1 MCQSGKFQSR
11 RCVTVGALLLPPPC
25 LAPRLNRMNLVDPNY
40 VDPGAL
46 RSQDNVPLANYL
58 DQDDR
63 ARPDLLRGMPF
74 FSGREAEVRTF
85 RHMVNTIFR
94 GKTANTTIAVEG
106 PPGAGKSALLC
117 QFAEELRTLPP
128 VSERRW
134 LPVLM
139 GGGEALAP
147 QDVMLAV
154 DDAIAVRPAHDALNA
169 PSSQLRGPEGR
180 PLLSFSAMSAST
192 TSSPSR
198 RALLTEGAR
207 RSGSAFVAGRAMSPH
222 RCVRLQTCAAR
233 LGGVGRLS

>member
-1 MCQSGKFQSR
+1 M
-11 RCVTVGALLLPPPC
+11 PPPRR
-25 LAPRLNRMNLVDPNY
+25 APRLTRMNVVDPNY
-40 VDPGAL
+40 LDPGTL

-128 VSERRW
+128 VSERRS

-147 QDVMLAV
+147 QNVMLAV
-154 DDAIAVRPAHDALNA
+154 DDAIAVRLAHDALNA
-169 PSSQLRGPEGR
+169 ASSQFEGQKAGP
-180 PLLSFSAMSAST
+180 
-192 TSSPSR
+192 
-198 RALLTEGAR
+198 
-207 RSGSAFVAGRAMSPH
+207 
-222 RCVRLQTCAAR
+222 C
-233 LGGVGRLS
+233 